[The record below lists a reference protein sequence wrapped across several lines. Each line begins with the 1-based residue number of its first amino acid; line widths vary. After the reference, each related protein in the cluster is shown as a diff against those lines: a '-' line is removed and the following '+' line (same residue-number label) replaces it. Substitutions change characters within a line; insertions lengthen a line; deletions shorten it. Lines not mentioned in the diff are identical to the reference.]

1 MQKGTEQWFEKEQ
14 ACLPGTLGNVW
25 RPCVGT
31 AWEKGSML
39 LASVELKEAAN
50 TSVVT
55 HIYDPSSQETEA
67 GVLQAKATLG
77 CV

>member
-1 MQKGTEQWFEKEQ
+1 
-14 ACLPGTLGNVW
+14 
-25 RPCVGT
+25 
-31 AWEKGSML
+31 ML

-55 HIYDPSSQETEA
+55 HTYDPSSQETEA

>member
-1 MQKGTEQWFEKEQ
+1 MQKEAEQWFKKEQ

-25 RPCVGT
+25 RHCVRT

-50 TSVVT
+50 KSVVT
-55 HIYDPSSQETEA
+55 HACDPSSQETEA
-67 GVLQAKATLG
+67 SVLQAKATLG
-77 CV
+77 CI

>member
-1 MQKGTEQWFEKEQ
+1 
-14 ACLPGTLGNVW
+14 
-25 RPCVGT
+25 
-31 AWEKGSML
+31 ML

-55 HIYDPSSQETEA
+55 HAYDPSSQETEA